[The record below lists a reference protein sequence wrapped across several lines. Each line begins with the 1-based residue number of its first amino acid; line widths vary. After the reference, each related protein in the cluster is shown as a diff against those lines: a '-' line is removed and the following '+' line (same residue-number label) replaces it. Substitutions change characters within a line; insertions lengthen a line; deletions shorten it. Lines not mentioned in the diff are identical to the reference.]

1 MPRQQ
6 SEQLAFSG
14 RLRDAIR
21 AVGMDESPAKLVKL
35 LARYGGQAVSQQA
48 VSGWLNGRA
57 MPRQANLIALAGMLS
72 VDPQYLQYGANA
84 RGAVREPRADY
95 RANPVDA
102 LAVQAFYA
110 LPARQRALVRQV
122 IEELSI
128 AQEPSRAHRGDRVE
142 RSSRRG

>member
-1 MPRQQ
+1 MARHK

-57 MPRQANLIALAGMLS
+57 MPRQVNLLALAAMLS
-72 VDPQYLQYGANA
+72 VDPQYLQYGANV
-84 RGAVREPRADY
+84 RGGVREPRADY

-122 IEELSI
+122 IEELAA
-128 AQEPSRAHRGDRVE
+128 AQEPTRTHKAERAE
-142 RSSRRG
+142 RASRRG